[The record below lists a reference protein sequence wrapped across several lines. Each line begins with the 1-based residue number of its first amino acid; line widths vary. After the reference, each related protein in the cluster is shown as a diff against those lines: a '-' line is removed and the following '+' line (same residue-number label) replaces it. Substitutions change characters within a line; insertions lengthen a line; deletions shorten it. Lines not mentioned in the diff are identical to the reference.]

1 MSLLD
6 GLNEQQLQAV
16 TSTAPN
22 ILCLAGAGS
31 GKTTVLTRRIAHLHQ
46 EQRIGTSNMLALTF
60 TRLAALEMKERVIR
74 LIGEE
79 QGKKLFCGTF
89 HAFAVAV
96 LRRWGHKL
104 GIDANFTIYDQE
116 DRDLILRTIIDSFG
130 KRTTLKKVIERHDH
144 FIDVLAEE
152 RLYPEESRVLKEYGF
167 RCRQNNAV
175 DLNRLVDLVIRLWD
189 LHPDIL
195 YEYQQ
200 TFTHIFLDEFQDT
213 NDEQALLCKML
224 NAHNAFLVGD
234 DYQAI
239 YGWRGANVQHIIEL
253 ATRDNI
259 EVIKLEDNYRST
271 DQIVAAAN
279 TLIGHNINQT
289 KKTLLAHKQ
298 GRLVRI
304 ASISSA
310 SEEAIAIANTV
321 NHLRGV
327 QGIDCKDIAVLC
339 RTNQQIENLETWFK
353 ESGIPAKRI
362 TASDDPYKGYA
373 VRPVMDWMYFIHNK
387 KDNIALKKVLRRYKP
402 TPLHMQKFE
411 LQATQQDTSLY
422 ETIFQTNGLPEFI
435 QDMVDLEY
443 DIMNQ
448 NIYRPLELFDYLCE
462 ALLSDQANPSQIK
475 KARIA
480 IEIWQKSKL
489 NIGENVTVPG
499 FLKYLRYRD
508 IQEKLIEKVDAVK
521 LMTVHASKGLEF
533 HTVFIAGMNEG
544 VFPSKKATDI
554 EEERRLFYVAIT
566 RAKENLFIT
575 WPMMAPD
582 WSGSLI
588 EMKPSPFLAEL
599 GIN

>member
-1 MSLLD
+1 MNLLD

-60 TRLAALEMKERVIR
+60 TRLAALEMKERVIK

-79 QGKKLFCGTF
+79 QGKKLLCGTF

-116 DRDLILRTIIDSFG
+116 DRDMILRTIIDSFG
-130 KRTTLKKVIERHDH
+130 KRTTLKKVVERHEHCLDYR
-144 FIDVLAEE
+144 EE
-152 RLYPEESRVLKEYGF
+152 DRLYPEESRVLKEYGF

-175 DLNRLVDLVIRLWD
+175 DLNRLVDLVVRLWD

-213 NDEQALLCKML
+213 NDEQALLCEML
-224 NAHNAFLVGD
+224 DSRNTFIVGD

-239 YGWRGANVQHIIEL
+239 YGWRGANVHHIIEL
-253 ATRDNI
+253 ATRPNI

-271 DQIVAAAN
+271 ESIVTTAN

-289 KKTLLAHKQ
+289 RKTLLAHKT
-298 GRLVRI
+298 GPIVTI
-304 ASISSA
+304 DNASSS
-310 SEEAIAIANTV
+310 SEEAFKIAYIAQNL
-321 NHLRGV
+321 HDMQGV
-327 QGIDCKDIAVLC
+327 AYKDIAVLA
-339 RTNQQIENLETWFK
+339 RTNQQIENIETWFQ
-353 ESGIPAKRI
+353 GRVPAKKI
-362 TASDDPYKGYA
+362 AASDDPYKGYA
-373 VRPVMDWMYFIHNK
+373 VRPVMDWMYFLHNK

-402 TPLHMQKFE
+402 TPLQIQKFE
-411 LQATQQDTSLY
+411 LQATQQDASIY
-422 ETIFQTNGLPEFI
+422 EVIFQTNGISEFT

-443 DIMNQ
+443 GITTQ
-448 NIYRPLELFDYLCE
+448 KIYCPLELFDYLCQ
-462 ALLSDQANPSQIK
+462 AVLSDRANPSQIE

-489 NIGENVTVPG
+489 SIGENVTVPG
-499 FLKYLRYRD
+499 LLKYLRYRD

-533 HTVFIAGMNEG
+533 HTVFIAGMNEN
-544 VFPSKKATDI
+544 VFPSKKAKDL

-566 RAKENLFIT
+566 RAKENLFIS

-588 EMKPSPFLAEL
+588 EMKPSPFLTEL
-599 GIN
+599 GIS